1 MKIQQYKMHV
11 IANRLNA
18 AKHGGANRLSKTAQN
33 WVLSAYKTR
42 LKNKKA

>member
-18 AKHGGANRLSKTAQN
+18 DRHGMASRLSKTAQN
-33 WVLSAYKTR
+33 WVLSACRLR
-42 LKNKKA
+42 LKSKKS